1 MVLFACVC
9 VLLSLRGEAILSGE
23 SVDSGEGK
31 CQINNKGNGGSS
43 RNETAAR
50 PGDACRVSRVGMPFQ
65 ETVCHSTSSS
75 LAPVYFSATQP
86 LMKFIKK
93 SGASIFYGKS
103 VGDRRQRKQEIRLEG
118 NQEVGKKR
126 GSVMRRN

>member
-43 RNETAAR
+43 RNETAVR
-50 PGDACRVSRVGMPFQ
+50 PDGACHVSWV
-65 ETVCHSTSSS
+65 
-75 LAPVYFSATQP
+75 
-86 LMKFIKK
+86 
-93 SGASIFYGKS
+93 
-103 VGDRRQRKQEIRLEG
+103 
-118 NQEVGKKR
+118 
-126 GSVMRRN
+126 